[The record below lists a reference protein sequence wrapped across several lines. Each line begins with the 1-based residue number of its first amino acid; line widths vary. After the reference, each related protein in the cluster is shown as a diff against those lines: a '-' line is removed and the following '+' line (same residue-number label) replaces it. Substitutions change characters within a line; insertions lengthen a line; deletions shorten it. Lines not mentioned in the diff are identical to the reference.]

1 MGKEKLP
8 GMERE
13 TDEESDCGIQLIP
26 CAVSKPKARIVSQE
40 LRKEV
45 DFLRNLRKEYE
56 VNMLEV
62 KKENLDLKIARKAI
76 EDHRKD
82 FLEAVTRGRLQWKN
96 EKEYLEKQLV
106 EAKETIAD
114 LKGKLRL
121 KENILE
127 KVSSR
132 ARSPSVMPKEERE
145 AMVDKVMEDVT
156 MRNEIRAT
164 ALMMKRL
171 KDQNEELGQKN
182 LKLAEEN
189 NMMKLKFG
197 ELQACATFDM
207 ETRLKTLQEARQK
220 IEQAT
225 NQAGISK
232 AIKED
237 VVAAFRLPSF
247 KWQEEEPRKNSMSS
261 IKENQ
266 VNVVRVE
273 NVRRQSEI
281 GMRKIAVAEDDQGAR
296 PSKKGDHT
304 KKSRT
309 KNEDVLGTFKIL
321 ITTKQADGAAE
332 SSEEEKRLR
341 SEVVTIGNVRSQT
354 NIKRKMIVVE
364 ERSGR
369 RRAFMR

>member
-1 MGKEKLP
+1 
-8 GMERE
+8 
-13 TDEESDCGIQLIP
+13 
-26 CAVSKPKARIVSQE
+26 
-40 LRKEV
+40 
-45 DFLRNLRKEYE
+45 
-56 VNMLEV
+56 V
-62 KKENLDLKIARKAI
+62 KKENLDLKITKKVI
-76 EDHRKD
+76 EDQRKD
-82 FLEAVTRGRLQWKN
+82 FLKAVTQGRLQWEN
-96 EKEYLEKQLV
+96 EKEYLKKELM

-114 LKGKLRL
+114 LKEKLRL
-121 KENILE
+121 KENISE

-145 AMVDKVMEDVT
+145 AVVDKVMEDVS

-171 KDQNEELGQKN
+171 KDQNEELNQKN
-182 LKLAEEN
+182 LELAEEN
-189 NMMKLKFG
+189 NMMKLKIG

-237 VVAAFRLPSF
+237 VVAAFGLPSF

-266 VNVVRVE
+266 LNVVRAE
-273 NVRRQSEI
+273 NVRSQKEI
-281 GMRKIAVAEDDQGAR
+281 GMRKIAVAEDDRGAR
-296 PSKKGDHT
+296 PSKRGDPT

-309 KNEDVLGTFKIL
+309 KHEDVLGTFTIP

-332 SSEEEKRLR
+332 SSEKEKRLR
-341 SEVVTIGNVRSQT
+341 SEVVKVSNVRSQT
-354 NIKRKMIVVE
+354 DLKRKMIVVE
-364 ERSGR
+364 EMSGR
-369 RRAFMR
+369 RRAFIR

>member
-1 MGKEKLP
+1 MK
-8 GMERE
+8 RE
-13 TDEESDCGIQLIP
+13 IDEESDCGIPLIP
-26 CAVSKPKARIVSQE
+26 CAVSKPKARIVNQE

-96 EKEYLEKQLV
+96 EKEYLEKQLT
-106 EAKETIAD
+106 EAMETIVD

-121 KENILE
+121 RENISE

-145 AMVDKVMEDVT
+145 AVVDKVMEDVS

-171 KDQNEELGQKN
+171 KDQNEELNQKN
-182 LKLAEEN
+182 LELAEEN
-189 NMMKLKFG
+189 NMMKLKIG

-237 VVAAFRLPSF
+237 VVAAFGLPSF

-266 VNVVRVE
+266 LNVVRAE
-273 NVRRQSEI
+273 NVRSQKEI
-281 GMRKIAVAEDDQGAR
+281 GMRKIAVAEDDRGAR
-296 PSKKGDHT
+296 PSKRGDPT

-309 KNEDVLGTFKIL
+309 KHEDVLGTFTIP

-332 SSEEEKRLR
+332 SSEKEKRLR
-341 SEVVTIGNVRSQT
+341 SEVVKVSNVRSQT
-354 NIKRKMIVVE
+354 DLKRKMIVVE
-364 ERSGR
+364 EMSGR
-369 RRAFMR
+369 RRAFIR

>member
-1 MGKEKLP
+1 
-8 GMERE
+8 
-13 TDEESDCGIQLIP
+13 
-26 CAVSKPKARIVSQE
+26 
-40 LRKEV
+40 
-45 DFLRNLRKEYE
+45 
-56 VNMLEV
+56 MLEV
-62 KKENLDLKIARKAI
+62 KKENLNLKINCLAI
-76 EDHRKD
+76 EDQRKD
-82 FLEAVTRGRLQWKN
+82 FLKIQGGLRQATS

-106 EAKETIAD
+106 EAKEEIVD

-145 AMVDKVMEDVT
+145 AVVDKVMEDVS

-171 KDQNEELGQKN
+171 KDQNEELNQKN
-182 LKLAEEN
+182 LELAAEN
-189 NMMKLKFG
+189 NMMKSKIR

-207 ETRLKTLQEARQK
+207 ETRLKTLQKARQK

-237 VVAAFRLPSF
+237 VVAALRLPSF

-266 VNVVRVE
+266 LNVVR
-273 NVRRQSEI
+273 
-281 GMRKIAVAEDDQGAR
+281 AEC
-296 PSKKGDHT
+296 PKSKRNRDE
-304 KKSRT
+304 
-309 KNEDVLGTFKIL
+309 ED
-321 ITTKQADGAAE
+321 
-332 SSEEEKRLR
+332 R
-341 SEVVTIGNVRSQT
+341 
-354 NIKRKMIVVE
+354 
-364 ERSGR
+364 
-369 RRAFMR
+369 

>member
-1 MGKEKLP
+1 MK
-8 GMERE
+8 RE
-13 TDEESDCGIQLIP
+13 SDEESDCGIQLIP
-26 CAVSKPKARIVSQE
+26 CAVSKPKARIVNQE

-82 FLEAVTRGRLQWKN
+82 FLEAVTRGRLQWIN
-96 EKEYLEKQLV
+96 EKEYLEKQLM
-106 EAKETIAD
+106 EAMETIVD

-145 AMVDKVMEDVT
+145 AVVDKVMEDVT
-156 MRNEIRAT
+156 IRNEIRAT
-164 ALMMKRL
+164 VQMMKRL
-171 KDQNEELGQKN
+171 KDQNEELNQKN
-182 LKLAEEN
+182 LELAEEN
-189 NMMKLKFG
+189 NMMKLKIG
-197 ELQACATFDM
+197 ELQVCATFDM

-232 AIKED
+232 AMKED

-247 KWQEEEPRKNSMSS
+247 KWQEEEPRKKSMST

-266 VNVVRVE
+266 LNVVRVE
-273 NVRRQSEI
+273 NVRSQTER
-281 GMRKIAVAEDDQGAR
+281 MRKTAVVEDDQGAR
-296 PSKKGDHT
+296 PSKRGDPS

-309 KNEDVLGTFKIL
+309 KHEDVLGTFKIQ
-321 ITTKQADGAAE
+321 ITTKQTDGAAE
-332 SSEEEKRLR
+332 SSEKEKRLR
-341 SEVVTIGNVRSQT
+341 SEVVKVGNVRSQT
-354 NIKRKMIVVE
+354 DLKRKVIVVA

-369 RRAFMR
+369 RRAFIR

>member
-1 MGKEKLP
+1 MK
-8 GMERE
+8 RE
-13 TDEESDCGIQLIP
+13 IDEESDCGIQLIP
-26 CAVSKPKARIVSQE
+26 CAVSKPKARIVNQE

-82 FLEAVTRGRLQWKN
+82 FLEAVTQGRLQWEN
-96 EKEYLEKQLV
+96 EKEYLKKELM

-114 LKGKLRL
+114 LKEKLRL
-121 KENILE
+121 KENISE

-145 AMVDKVMEDVT
+145 AVVDKVMEDVS

-171 KDQNEELGQKN
+171 KDQNEELNQKN
-182 LKLAEEN
+182 LELAEEN
-189 NMMKLKFG
+189 NMMKLKIG

-237 VVAAFRLPSF
+237 VVAAFGLPSF

-261 IKENQ
+261 IKVFFHQ
-266 VNVVRVE
+266 
-273 NVRRQSEI
+273 
-281 GMRKIAVAEDDQGAR
+281 
-296 PSKKGDHT
+296 KGWWDEGLIFMI
-304 KKSRT
+304 SSFQ
-309 KNEDVLGTFKIL
+309 NDLG
-321 ITTKQADGAAE
+321 
-332 SSEEEKRLR
+332 
-341 SEVVTIGNVRSQT
+341 
-354 NIKRKMIVVE
+354 
-364 ERSGR
+364 
-369 RRAFMR
+369 